1 MAKGGIAFI
10 LFMFLSLVPNELYF
24 QIGGV
29 RLEAY
34 RLFLLI
40 YTVVNIQGILN
51 TRFEKF
57 ERWIFFFCGWSLLS
71 FVVVHG
77 ISGIQSG
84 VIRFLEVGVVYYIG
98 RDFCLNGG
106 ARAVRYILLSVSIA
120 FLLMAPL
127 ALQESRDGIRIT
139 HVIAAEI
146 AGTSADDFIC

>member
-51 TRFEKF
+51 IWAEQ
-57 ERWIFFFCGWSLLS
+57 L
-71 FVVVHG
+71 V
-77 ISGIQSG
+77 
-84 VIRFLEVGVVYYIG
+84 
-98 RDFCLNGG
+98 
-106 ARAVRYILLSVSIA
+106 ARMPKWCNS
-120 FLLMAPL
+120 
-127 ALQESRDGIRIT
+127 
-139 HVIAAEI
+139 
-146 AGTSADDFIC
+146 